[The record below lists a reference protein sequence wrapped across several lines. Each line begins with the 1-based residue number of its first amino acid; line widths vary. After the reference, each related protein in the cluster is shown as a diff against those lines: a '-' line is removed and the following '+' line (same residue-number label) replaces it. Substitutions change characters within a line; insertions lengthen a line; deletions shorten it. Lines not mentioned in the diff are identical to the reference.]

1 MNRLLTITILCA
13 FGASCGETGG
23 TFVEVPF
30 EARGTAPDPFTKD
43 GWEVTLGEAT
53 LGFGPIYFCAT
64 DSALSS
70 RCEVAVLE
78 FLDGVTLN
86 GLEPAPQ
93 SIGSLSGT
101 TGTVRTAFFDYG
113 IVWLLTQPLPEALS
127 GVPGGPAVVRSENPS
142 YVPEGHSARFSGN
155 ATCVADPEIC
165 CPGEAT
171 CPASYAFEANVDVLV
186 VNAGTPAVNG
196 LRTLQEITTE
206 PRTLTITFDPTA
218 WWRSVDFSR
227 LAGLDDGSGQVLLEP
242 EDPDYSALVIAMTTN
257 APPTFTWLGST
268 AEPQLVN
275 ESGELR

>member
-78 FLDGVTLN
+78 FLDGITLN

-113 IVWLLTQPLPEALS
+113 IVWLLTQPLPEALP

-171 CPASYAFEANVDVLV
+171 CPCFVCVRGQRGRARGERRHTGGQRPPHAAGDHHGASHSHHHLRPHRMVAIRRLRSPRRARRRIWASASR
-186 VNAGTPAVNG
+186 AGRSG
-196 LRTLQEITTE
+196 LQRVGHRHDDQ
-206 PRTLTITFDPTA
+206 RPTHIYMA
-218 WWRSVDFSR
+218 RIHR
-227 LAGLDDGSGQVLLEP
+227 
-242 EDPDYSALVIAMTTN
+242 
-257 APPTFTWLGST
+257 
-268 AEPQLVN
+268 
-275 ESGELR
+275 